1 MRHHILCG
9 LILLIVICSVSL
21 YIQTEGFA
29 DFCFSIP
36 DILTFSSVFIIIFT
50 VPFAIIA
57 FYAWNWETLKTSTVS
72 HILTRYFFN
81 SKLSS

>member
-1 MRHHILCG
+1 MRYHILCG
-9 LILLIVICSVSL
+9 LIFLIVICSVSL

-36 DILTFSSVFIIIFT
+36 DILTVSSVFILVIT

-57 FYAWNWETLKTSTVS
+57 FYAWNWEALKTTTVS
-72 HILTRYFFN
+72 HILRHYFLN